1 VWVSLNGHATKVL
14 CAADTDVDELRE
26 AIKAKMANKL
36 ASVDAAD
43 LTLLGADGTPLD
55 EEAKIGDVGLAGS
68 SRATAIVV
76 RL

>member
-1 VWVSLNGHATKVL
+1 MWVSLDGRVDKVL
-14 CAADTDVDELRE
+14 CAADADIAELRKI
-26 AIKAKMANKL
+26 IKAEMANKL

-68 SRATAIVV
+68 SKATAIVV